1 MVIEFSP
8 DKLNR
13 VNELI
18 SRYPHKEAAILPVL
32 YLAQEEF
39 GYLSPESIEYVA
51 KLMGIPMARLYG
63 TVSFYSLLYMKPMGR
78 HHIQVCR
85 TFPCALLGAEKIT
98 DSIKK
103 KLGIDIGE
111 TTTDGKFTLSE
122 VECLASCGTAPIMQ
136 INDKYYENLSEE
148 KIEAILKDL
157 K

>member
-1 MVIEFSP
+1 MALEFSP
-8 DKLNR
+8 DNLNR

-111 TTTDGKFTLSE
+111 TTADGKFTLSE
-122 VECLASCGTAPIMQ
+122 VECLASCGTAPVMQ
-136 INDKYYENLSEE
+136 INDEYYENLSEE
-148 KIEAILKDL
+148 KTGAILKNL

>member
-1 MVIEFSP
+1 MAIEFSP

-18 SRYPHKEAAILPVL
+18 SRYPHKEAAVLPVL

-51 KLMGIPMARLYG
+51 KLMGIPTASLYG

-98 DSIKK
+98 DSLKK

-111 TTTDGKFTLSE
+111 TTADGKFTLSE
-122 VECLASCGTAPIMQ
+122 VECLASCGTAPMMQ

>member
-1 MVIEFSP
+1 MAIEFSP
-8 DKLNR
+8 DKLSR

-18 SRYPHKEAAILPVL
+18 SRYPHKEAAVLPVL

-98 DSIKK
+98 NSIKK

-111 TTTDGKFTLSE
+111 TTADGKFTLSE
-122 VECLASCGTAPIMQ
+122 VECLASCGTAPMMQ

-148 KIEAILKDL
+148 KTEAILKDL

>member
-1 MVIEFSP
+1 MAIEFSP
-8 DKLNR
+8 DKLSR

-18 SRYPHKEAAILPVL
+18 SRYPHKEAAVLPVL

-103 KLGIDIGE
+103 KLGIEIGE
-111 TTTDGKFTLSE
+111 TTADGKFTLSE
-122 VECLASCGTAPIMQ
+122 VECLASCGTAPMMQ

-148 KIEAILKDL
+148 KTEAILKDL

>member
-1 MVIEFSP
+1 MAIEFSP

-18 SRYPHKEAAILPVL
+18 NRYPHKEAAILPVL

-39 GYLSPESIEYVA
+39 GYLSLESIEYVA
-51 KLMGIPMARLYG
+51 KLMGIPTASLYG

-98 DSIKK
+98 DSLKK

-111 TTTDGKFTLSE
+111 TTADGKFTLSE
-122 VECLASCGTAPIMQ
+122 VECLASCGTAPMMQ

-148 KIEAILKDL
+148 KIEAILQNL

>member
-1 MVIEFSP
+1 MAIEFSP

-13 VNELI
+13 VSELI
-18 SRYPHKEAAILPVL
+18 SRYPHKEGAILPVL

-39 GYLSPESIEYVA
+39 GYLSAESIEYVA
-51 KLMGIPMARLYG
+51 KLMGIPAARLYG

-78 HHIQVCR
+78 HRIQVCR
-85 TFPCALLGAEKIT
+85 TIPCALLGAEKIT

-111 TTTDGKFTLSE
+111 TTADGKFTLSE
-122 VECLASCGTAPIMQ
+122 VECLASCGTGPMMQ
-136 INDKYYENLSEE
+136 INDEYYENLSEE
-148 KIEAILKDL
+148 KTGAILKDL

>member
-1 MVIEFSP
+1 MPIEFSP

-13 VNELI
+13 VSELI
-18 SRYPHKEAAILPVL
+18 SRYPHKEGAILPVL

-39 GYLSPESIEYVA
+39 GYLSAESIEYVA
-51 KLMGIPMARLYG
+51 KLMGIPAARLYG

-111 TTTDGKFTLSE
+111 TTADGKFTLSE
-122 VECLASCGTAPIMQ
+122 VECLASCGTGPMMQ
-136 INDKYYENLSEE
+136 INDEYYENLSEE
-148 KIEAILKDL
+148 KTGTILKDL

>member
-1 MVIEFSP
+1 MAIEFSP
-8 DKLNR
+8 DKLNQ

-18 SRYPHKEAAILPVL
+18 SRYPHKEAAVLPVL
-32 YLAQEEF
+32 YLAQKEF

-51 KLMGIPMARLYG
+51 KLMEIPTARLYG

-98 DSIKK
+98 DSIKRR
-103 KLGIDIGE
+103 LGIDIGE
-111 TTTDGKFTLSE
+111 TTADGKFTLSE
-122 VECLASCGTAPIMQ
+122 VECLASCGTGPMMQ
-136 INDKYYENLSEE
+136 INDEYYENLSEE

-157 K
+157 E

>member
-1 MVIEFSP
+1 MAIEFSP

-18 SRYPHKEAAILPVL
+18 NRYPHKEAAILPVL

-39 GYLSPESIEYVA
+39 GYLSLETIEYVA
-51 KLMGIPMARLYG
+51 KLMGIPTASLYG

-98 DSIKK
+98 DSLKK

-111 TTTDGKFTLSE
+111 TTADGKFTLSE
-122 VECLASCGTAPIMQ
+122 VECLASCGTAPVMQ
-136 INDKYYENLSEE
+136 INDEYYENLSEE
-148 KIEAILKDL
+148 KTGAILKNL

>member
-1 MVIEFSP
+1 MAIEFSP

-18 SRYPHKEAAILPVL
+18 NRYPHKEAAVLPVL

-51 KLMGIPMARLYG
+51 KLMGIPTARLYG

-85 TFPCALLGAEKIT
+85 TLPCALVGAEKIT
-98 DSIKK
+98 DFLKK
-103 KLGIDIGE
+103 KLGINSGE
-111 TTTDGKFTLSE
+111 TTSDGVFTLSE
-122 VECLASCGTAPIMQ
+122 VECLASCGTGPMMQ
-136 INDKYYENLSEE
+136 INDEYYENLSEE
-148 KIEAILKDL
+148 KVAKILETL

>member
-1 MVIEFSP
+1 MALEFSP
-8 DKLNR
+8 DNLNR

-51 KLMGIPMARLYG
+51 KLMGIPTARLYG

-98 DSIKK
+98 GSIKK

-111 TTTDGKFTLSE
+111 TTADGKFTLSE

-148 KIEAILKDL
+148 KIEAILKNL

>member
-1 MVIEFSP
+1 MAIEFSP

-51 KLMGIPMARLYG
+51 KLMGILMARLYG

-85 TFPCALLGAEKIT
+85 TFPCALLGAGKIT
-98 DSIKK
+98 GSIKK

-111 TTTDGKFTLSE
+111 TTADGKFTLSE

-148 KIEAILKDL
+148 KIEAILKNL

>member
-1 MVIEFSP
+1 
-8 DKLNR
+8 
-13 VNELI
+13 
-18 SRYPHKEAAILPVL
+18 
-32 YLAQEEF
+32 
-39 GYLSPESIEYVA
+39 
-51 KLMGIPMARLYG
+51 
-63 TVSFYSLLYMKPMGR
+63 MKPMGR

-148 KIEAILKDL
+148 RIEAILKDL

>member
-1 MVIEFSP
+1 MAIEFSP
-8 DKLNR
+8 DKLSR

-103 KLGIDIGE
+103 KLGIAIGE
-111 TTTDGKFTLSE
+111 TTADGKFTLSE
-122 VECLASCGTAPIMQ
+122 VECLASCGTAPMMQ